1 MGSIK
6 AFLGILVIVGGLY
19 VGIKVIPPYFSNYQF
34 EDAIKDEATRDSYA
48 AKSESDIQDAIFKK
62 AQDFDIPI
70 KKEGIH
76 VERQG
81 SQFNGTV
88 IVRAAYVV
96 HVDLPLYPLDL
107 NFDASTQNK
116 GVF

>member
-1 MGSIK
+1 MGTIK
-6 AFLGILVIVGGLY
+6 AFLGIFVIVGGLY

-76 VERQG
+76 VVRQG
-81 SQFNGTV
+81 NQFSGTV
-88 IVRAAYVV
+88 IVRASYVV

>member
-6 AFLGILVIVGGLY
+6 AFLGIFVIVGGLY
-19 VGIKVIPPYFSNYQF
+19 VGIKVVPPYFSNYQF
-34 EDAIKDEATRDSYA
+34 QDAIKDEATRDSYA
-48 AKSESDIQDAIFKK
+48 AKSESDIQDSIYKK

-70 KKEGIH
+70 TKDAIH
-76 VERQG
+76 VQRQG

-88 IVRAAYVV
+88 VIQAAYVV
-96 HVDLPLYPLDL
+96 HVDLPAYPLDL
-107 NFDASTQNK
+107 HFDASTQNK

>member
-1 MGSIK
+1 MGTFK
-6 AFLGILVIVGGLY
+6 AFLGIFVIVGGLY

-34 EDAIKDEATRDSYA
+34 QDAIKDEATRDSYA
-48 AKSESDIQDAIFKK
+48 SKSESDIQDAIFKK

-81 SQFNGTV
+81 NQFSGTV
-88 IVRAAYVV
+88 IIRASYVV
-96 HVDLPLYPLDL
+96 HVDLPFYPLDL